1 MIIAKIETETVYID
15 DQDLFQS
22 EEERELYFSSSPD
35 ERSEFLLDRINIDGD
50 FTITTFDED
59 DCYYDL
65 QNYIFSS

>member
-35 ERSEFLLDRINIDGD
+35 ERSEFLLDRINIDDD

-59 DCYYDL
+59 DCYYDPAEL
-65 QNYIFSS
+65 YFQ